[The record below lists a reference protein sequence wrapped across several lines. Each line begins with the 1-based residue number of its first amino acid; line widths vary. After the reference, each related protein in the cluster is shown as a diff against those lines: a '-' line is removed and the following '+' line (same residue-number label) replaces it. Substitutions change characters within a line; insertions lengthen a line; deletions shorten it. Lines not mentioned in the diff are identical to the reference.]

1 MVNLILT
8 SIRRINHG
16 EHSEWFCFIIFIVFL
31 VFDIFQ
37 NVLNIFVTYFSEVS
51 RTLSTTMRWIKNGFT
66 NFRFTALTTFHQSVN
81 DQCLF
86 KRRKKSKTA
95 FLSVAIFSKLPS
107 PIFFSI
113 FPYKTWK
120 RHNWDSSVSYFFVSS
135 LCFNNGRPAGM
146 SV

>member
-16 EHSEWFCFIIFIVFL
+16 EHSEWFCCIIFIVFL

-81 DQCLF
+81 ESVPIQTTKEKQNGIF
-86 KRRKKSKTA
+86 KCSD
-95 FLSVAIFSKLPS
+95 KLPS

-113 FPYKTWK
+113 FPYTTWK
-120 RHNWDSSVSYFFVSS
+120 QHNWDSSASYFFVSS

>member
-81 DQCLF
+81 ESVPIQTTKEKQNGIF
-86 KRRKKSKTA
+86 KCSD
-95 FLSVAIFSKLPS
+95 I
-107 PIFFSI
+107 
-113 FPYKTWK
+113 
-120 RHNWDSSVSYFFVSS
+120 
-135 LCFNNGRPAGM
+135 
-146 SV
+146 